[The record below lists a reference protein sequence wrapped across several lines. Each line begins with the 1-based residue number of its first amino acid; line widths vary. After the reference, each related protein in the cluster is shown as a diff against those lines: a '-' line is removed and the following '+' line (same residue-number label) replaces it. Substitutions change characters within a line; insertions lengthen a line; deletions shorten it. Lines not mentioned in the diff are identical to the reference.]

1 MILVGVWL
9 FPRRANIK
17 EAENQYASE
26 QYIEAYKTIST
37 ISVKKDEQ
45 ALYDKIELCSKLQ
58 RQIQSYQ
65 INVSM
70 NQKIEALHA
79 LLQGL
84 DFYNKK
90 QEDVKKLQVQKEFL
104 QMKTQIISYL
114 AQDYQID
121 EAKAGELLA
130 ITDKTE
136 YSNRLQ
142 QIAASVKK

>member
-1 MILVGVWL
+1 MTSS
-9 FPRRANIK
+9 AK
-17 EAENQYASE
+17 
-26 QYIEAYKTIST
+26 
-37 ISVKKDEQ
+37 
-45 ALYDKIELCSKLQ
+45 

-142 QIAASVKK
+142 QIAASAKK